1 MKQKPTLYLL
11 DGMALAYR
19 SYYAFIRNPLMNSKG
34 ENTSAVFGFVNYLNK
49 ILDEK
54 KPDYIAVVFDTIEP
68 TFRHKAYPEYKATR
82 QKMPED
88 MSAMMDT
95 LKDVVRA
102 FNVPVVELPGFEAD
116 DVIGTLAKR
125 AEKENVETFLVTS
138 DKDFMQLV
146 SPTVRLYRPGKG
158 GNDDEIVDESGV
170 MEKFGVPPE
179 QVIEILG
186 LIGDQSDN
194 VPGVAGVGPKT
205 AEPLIKKYG
214 TIENLFAHIDEIPQK
229 GLQEKLRS
237 NKEMALLSK
246 KLVTIEINA
255 PVSIDFHKLKSAEK
269 NVPALHALYTAL
281 EFRSLAR
288 RLKEEEPEP
297 VTDVSFDPQTLTLRD
312 ITTSKHEYIIVD
324 SDATYLRL
332 MSKLKKA
339 KEFVFDTETTS
350 TDALQAHIVGISF
363 CFEPNKAYYV
373 PVEVEREAPSEDAS
387 LFEPAK
393 KPAKHP
399 NEKSFP
405 LKKVIADIKP
415 IFENEKIK
423 KYGQNIKYDM
433 LVFSRKGIWTKG
445 IGFDTMVAS
454 YVLRSEGQHNLD
466 VLAKEHLNYKMVS
479 FDDLTGTGKERKDIR
494 DIPVADVG
502 NYSAEDADITFQL
515 SNILHDKLA
524 AQGMKS
530 LCSDVEFPLIAVL
543 ADMEFTG
550 IKIDVAFLSGMSKEL
565 ERQLDNLVAQI
576 YSDAGEK
583 FNINST
589 QQLSVI
595 LFDKLKLA
603 PVRKTKTG
611 FSTDVSVLEAL
622 RTEHPIVE
630 RMLEYRQLSK
640 LKSTYVDALPKLI
653 HPATGRVHT
662 SFNQTVAATGR
673 LSSSDP
679 NLQNIPIRSDI
690 GREIRRAFIPGGKE
704 MEIMSADYS
713 QIELRI
719 MAHISGDEGLLE
731 AFALGEDIH
740 STTAAKVFGVPQSD
754 VTRDMRRKA
763 KEVNF
768 GIMYGIGA
776 FGLASRLEITQT
788 EAKEIISKYFERFPK
803 VNQYIADTI
812 AKVRRDGFVTT
823 LLDRRRYLPDIHS
836 KNANL
841 RSNAERQAINMPIQG
856 TAADMIKLA
865 MIKIHNVLKTKNL
878 QSKMLLQVHDE
889 LVFEVIKKEESA
901 VKELVEDNMKNALK
915 LNVPIE
921 VEIGVGK
928 NWLEAH

>member
-88 MSAMMDT
+88 MSAMMET

-158 GNDDEIVDESGV
+158 GNDDEVVDESGV

-214 TIENLFAHIDEIPQK
+214 TIENLLAHIDEIPQK

-269 NVPALHALYTAL
+269 NVPALYALYNAL

-288 RLKEEEPEP
+288 RLKEDQPEP
-297 VTDVSFDPQTLTLRD
+297 AADVSFDPQALTLHD
-312 ITTSKHEYIIVD
+312 ITTSAHEYIIVD
-324 SDATYLRL
+324 SDAKYLRL
-332 MSKLKKA
+332 MSELKKVR
-339 KEFVFDTETTS
+339 EFVFDTETTS

-373 PVEVEREAPSEDAS
+373 PVEVERETASDNAS

-393 KPAKHP
+393 ASAKRS

-405 LKKVIADIKP
+405 LKKIIADIKP

-423 KYGQNIKYDM
+423 KYGQNIKYRYAC
-433 LVFSRKGIWTKG
+433 L
-445 IGFDTMVAS
+445 
-454 YVLRSEGQHNLD
+454 
-466 VLAKEHLNYKMVS
+466 
-479 FDDLTGTGKERKDIR
+479 
-494 DIPVADVG
+494 
-502 NYSAEDADITFQL
+502 
-515 SNILHDKLA
+515 
-524 AQGMKS
+524 
-530 LCSDVEFPLIAVL
+530 
-543 ADMEFTG
+543 
-550 IKIDVAFLSGMSKEL
+550 
-565 ERQLDNLVAQI
+565 
-576 YSDAGEK
+576 
-583 FNINST
+583 
-589 QQLSVI
+589 
-595 LFDKLKLA
+595 
-603 PVRKTKTG
+603 
-611 FSTDVSVLEAL
+611 
-622 RTEHPIVE
+622 
-630 RMLEYRQLSK
+630 
-640 LKSTYVDALPKLI
+640 LPKRHLDKRYRVR
-653 HPATGRVHT
+653 HNGRKLC
-662 SFNQTVAATGR
+662 AAFRG
-673 LSSSDP
+673 
-679 NLQNIPIRSDI
+679 
-690 GREIRRAFIPGGKE
+690 
-704 MEIMSADYS
+704 
-713 QIELRI
+713 
-719 MAHISGDEGLLE
+719 
-731 AFALGEDIH
+731 
-740 STTAAKVFGVPQSD
+740 AA
-754 VTRDMRRKA
+754 
-763 KEVNF
+763 
-768 GIMYGIGA
+768 
-776 FGLASRLEITQT
+776 
-788 EAKEIISKYFERFPK
+788 
-803 VNQYIADTI
+803 
-812 AKVRRDGFVTT
+812 
-823 LLDRRRYLPDIHS
+823 
-836 KNANL
+836 
-841 RSNAERQAINMPIQG
+841 
-856 TAADMIKLA
+856 
-865 MIKIHNVLKTKNL
+865 
-878 QSKMLLQVHDE
+878 
-889 LVFEVIKKEESA
+889 
-901 VKELVEDNMKNALK
+901 
-915 LNVPIE
+915 
-921 VEIGVGK
+921 
-928 NWLEAH
+928 